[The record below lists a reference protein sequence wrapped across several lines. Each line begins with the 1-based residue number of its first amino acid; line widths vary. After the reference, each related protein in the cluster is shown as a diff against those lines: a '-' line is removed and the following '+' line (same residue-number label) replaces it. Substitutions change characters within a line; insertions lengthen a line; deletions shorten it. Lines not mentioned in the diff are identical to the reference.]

1 MLDLFVA
8 LPAVALLLCWV
19 WRRIDFERRRKAF
32 SRDHGCLPPVNASR
46 FDPIL
51 GIYHTFNIAR
61 ASAKGRHLQNL
72 HDNLF
77 SKYGNSFSMLVMGQP
92 ILLTNDPRNLQAI
105 LATQFGDFEIGTRRR
120 DVMADLLGVGIFNAD
135 GDAWAHARATIRP
148 NLTRKQFTDVV
159 LFEKHFQVWMNHMP
173 VGQGK
178 LLDVQEWVFR
188 FTLDVGTELLC
199 DKSADTLHPEGAA
212 AGHRFGWAID
222 TACDVISVRMQLGKL
237 WRLYGGR
244 DNREACQAVRDYID
258 PMVHEAVKRAKLAK
272 QLGDGVVEDDP
283 RYTFLGALANEGLGA
298 EEISS
303 HVLNMLFAARA
314 STASLISSV
323 IRLLAENTRVQTRL
337 RHEIQDSL
345 NGRLP
350 TYEDVRNL
358 TYLNYIIKETLR
370 LYPPAPQSL
379 RAAIKDT
386 TLPVG
391 GGPDGTAPVFIP
403 KGGEVGFIIYST
415 HRRTDIWGDDAD
427 QFRPERWETVKP
439 LFQYLPFNAGPRIC
453 PGQSLAQAE
462 AGYVI
467 ARFLQEYSV
476 LKPPNPPRPYREYL
490 HISLAAKGGV
500 WVTVDR

>member
-1 MLDLFVA
+1 MQRLNVTFGRIEFLFASMLDLFVA

-188 FTLDVGTELLC
+188 FVSHSDACNVYQILTIQLLRLLTLAPSFYVTNQP
-199 DKSADTLHPEGAA
+199 T
-212 AGHRFGWAID
+212 RFIPKAPQRDID
-222 TACDVISVRMQLGKL
+222 LDGLSTRPATSSQYVCNSVNCGVFMGVVIIV
-237 WRLYGGR
+237 
-244 DNREACQAVRDYID
+244 
-258 PMVHEAVKRAKLAK
+258 KLAK
-272 QLGDGVVEDDP
+272 LSAITLTRWCTRPSREQNSQSN
-283 RYTFLGALANEGLGA
+283 LA
-298 EEISS
+298 
-303 HVLNMLFAARA
+303 
-314 STASLISSV
+314 TA
-323 IRLLAENTRVQTRL
+323 
-337 RHEIQDSL
+337 
-345 NGRLP
+345 
-350 TYEDVRNL
+350 
-358 TYLNYIIKETLR
+358 
-370 LYPPAPQSL
+370 
-379 RAAIKDT
+379 
-386 TLPVG
+386 
-391 GGPDGTAPVFIP
+391 
-403 KGGEVGFIIYST
+403 
-415 HRRTDIWGDDAD
+415 W
-427 QFRPERWETVKP
+427 
-439 LFQYLPFNAGPRIC
+439 
-453 PGQSLAQAE
+453 
-462 AGYVI
+462 
-467 ARFLQEYSV
+467 
-476 LKPPNPPRPYREYL
+476 
-490 HISLAAKGGV
+490 
-500 WVTVDR
+500 